1 MSWLFNYILDDYVN
15 VHDNANVNTH
25 ASSCNTRF
33 HGKDTFDFRIQRTPL
48 MDLSI
53 IKLSSITLSDIF
65 GLQWSKIW
73 VLMLPGI
80 HGRCQRFLVVVVMVA
95 ASGIINKDGNPLI
108 FVRCWDACS
117 CLPCLIRLLNVIR
130 TSLEFGV

>member
-25 ASSCNTRF
+25 ASAYNTRF

-73 VLMLPGI
+73 VFMLPGI
-80 HGRCQRFLVVVVMVA
+80 HERCQRVVVVVIMVA
-95 ASGIINKDGNPLI
+95 TSGITNKDGDPLI
-108 FVRCWDACS
+108 CS
-117 CLPCLIRLLNVIR
+117 SLLNLIHLLNVIKKI
-130 TSLEFGV
+130 SLELMFGGSIA